1 MGRPKIRLE
10 NLNSMLNFEPA
21 SGIVSSVVASASSWQ
36 EGTVEMEF
44 ARMEP
49 FPDHKFKLYEGQ
61 QLADMVES
69 IRQFGILLP
78 IILWHREDGKY
89 IILSGHNRKNAGE
102 LAGLVKGP
110 VIIKENLSYEEA
122 VLIVTETNLRQRS
135 FTDLTHSE
143 RAYCLAQHYEAMKCQ
158 GKRNDL
164 LTEIEMLLKPQDSE
178 ASLAS
183 VQFEQ
188 RLESREKV
196 GREYGLSA
204 SKVGRYIKISSLIKP
219 LLMRVDTGEIAFLA
233 AYDLSFVADTG
244 RQQQIADLMESDNY
258 KVDMKKA
265 GLLRSYFEAGKLT
278 DMAIVQILSGEK
290 TKKPKENKPQ
300 PFKVKPA
307 IITKYF
313 TAGETKK
320 EIETI
325 IDRALA
331 LYFTQGPL

>member
-1 MGRPKIRLE
+1 
-10 NLNSMLNFEPA
+10 
-21 SGIVSSVVASASSWQ
+21 
-36 EGTVEMEF
+36 
-44 ARMEP
+44 
-49 FPDHKFKLYEGQ
+49 
-61 QLADMVES
+61 
-69 IRQFGILLP
+69 
-78 IILWHREDGKY
+78 
-89 IILSGHNRKNAGE
+89 
-102 LAGLVKGP
+102 
-110 VIIKENLSYEEA
+110 
-122 VLIVTETNLRQRS
+122 
-135 FTDLTHSE
+135 
-143 RAYCLAQHYEAMKCQ
+143 
-158 GKRNDL
+158 
-164 LTEIEMLLKPQDSE
+164 
-178 ASLAS
+178 
-183 VQFEQ
+183 
-188 RLESREKV
+188 
-196 GREYGLSA
+196 
-204 SKVGRYIKISSLIKP
+204 
-219 LLMRVDTGEIAFLA
+219 MRVDTGEIAFLA